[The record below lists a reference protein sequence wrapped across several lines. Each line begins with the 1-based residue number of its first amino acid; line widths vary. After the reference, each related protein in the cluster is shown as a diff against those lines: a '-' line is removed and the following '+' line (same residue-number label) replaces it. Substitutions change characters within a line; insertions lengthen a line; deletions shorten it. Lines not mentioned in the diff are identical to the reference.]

1 MIPPLPPFVKWFGLT
16 VTAALVVLAVL
27 ALPRS
32 TTSVQTGYI
41 STNMIQILSDA
52 DIEAQMAAYDV
63 PEPPWPLEGTQEG
76 PLASEVYEN
85 VPVLGHLP
93 AAQFDRLMASITE
106 WVSPDQGC
114 TYCHSE
120 DGNFAADNVYTKI
133 VSRRMFQMTMN
144 LNANWAEHVAPSGV
158 TCYTC
163 HRGQPVPENIW
174 FDNPDAER
182 QPSMMAD
189 MAGQNIAAPDI
200 TYASLPMDPFN
211 PFLVEDNDIRVIGD
225 TALPTGNRNS
235 IKQTEWT
242 YSLMIHMSDSLG
254 VNCTYC
260 HNSRIFSS
268 WEQSPPARATAWY
281 GIRMV
286 REMNTDYLIPL
297 QDTYPD
303 YRLGPLGDAPKA
315 NCGTCHYGV
324 YKPLFG
330 ANVIDP
336 YPGLAEPGP
345 DQEGTD
351 EQASMTTQ

>member
-1 MIPPLPPFVKWFGLT
+1 MIPPIPPFVKWFGLT

-27 ALPRS
+27 ALPLS
-32 TTSVQTGYI
+32 TTSVQTGYAG
-41 STNMIQILSDA
+41 TGMVQTLNA
-52 DIEAQMAAYDV
+52 NTIEAQLASLNV

-114 TYCHSE
+114 AYCHGDS
-120 DGNFAADNVYTKI
+120 GNFAADDLYTKV
-133 VSRRMFQMTMN
+133 VSRRMFQMTMTI
-144 LNANWAEHVAPSGV
+144 NADWETHVAPAGV

-163 HRGQPVPENIW
+163 HQGQPVPANIW
-174 FDNPDAER
+174 FSNPLAE
-182 QPSMMAD
+182 QEVAMAGD
-189 MAGQNIAAPDI
+189 LAGQNIAAPDI
-200 TYASLPMDPFN
+200 TYASLPMDPFTA
-211 PFLVEDNDIRVIGD
+211 FLVDDNDVRVIGD
-225 TALPTGNRNS
+225 TALPTGNNRS

-254 VNCTYC
+254 INCTYC
-260 HNSRIFSS
+260 HNTRAFTS
-268 WEQSPPARATAWY
+268 WEESPPARATAWY

-286 REMNTDYLIPL
+286 RELNNEYLIPL
-297 QDTYPD
+297 QSTYPD

-315 NCGTCHYGV
+315 NCATCHNGI

-330 ANVIDP
+330 TNMVDDF
-336 YPGLAEPGP
+336 PGLLAPGP
-345 DQEGTD
+345 DAQGSD
-351 EQASMTTQ
+351 QQAATTQ